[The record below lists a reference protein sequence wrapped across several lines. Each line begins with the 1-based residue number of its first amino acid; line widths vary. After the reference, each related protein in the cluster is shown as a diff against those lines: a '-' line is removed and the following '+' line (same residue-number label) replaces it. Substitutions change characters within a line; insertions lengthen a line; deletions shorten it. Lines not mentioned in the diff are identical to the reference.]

1 MPVEKIVLN
10 ASPLILL
17 CNSKL
22 SFVLP
27 KLFPEISM
35 SALLLAP
42 AALTQNRRYDEYQC
56 AGLGR
61 VG

>member
-17 CNSKL
+17 CNSEL

-27 KLFPEISM
+27 ELFP
-35 SALLLAP
+35 LYP
-42 AALTQNRRYDEYQC
+42 N
-56 AGLGR
+56 
-61 VG
+61 